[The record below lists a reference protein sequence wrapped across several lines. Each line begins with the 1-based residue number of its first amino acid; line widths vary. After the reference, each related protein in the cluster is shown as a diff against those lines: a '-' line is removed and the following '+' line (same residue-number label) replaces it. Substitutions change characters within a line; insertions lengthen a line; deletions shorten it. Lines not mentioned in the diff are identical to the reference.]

1 MKGHFD
7 RKQFFGDKTVMI
19 KEHAEKDAAVFKS
32 SCRGGTKNKV
42 LSSDKTG
49 DLLKAWH
56 RSELSNVLY
65 QNSKLAAIGFGLLPF
80 DQNVYL
86 ENKV

>member
-1 MKGHFD
+1 MIEIVFWG
-7 RKQFFGDKTVMI
+7 QKTVTI

-32 SCRGGTKNKV
+32 SRRGGTTNKV

-56 RSELSNVLY
+56 TSELSNVLY
-65 QNSKLAAIGFGLLPF
+65 QNSKLAAIDFGLLSF
-80 DQNVYL
+80 DQNVSL